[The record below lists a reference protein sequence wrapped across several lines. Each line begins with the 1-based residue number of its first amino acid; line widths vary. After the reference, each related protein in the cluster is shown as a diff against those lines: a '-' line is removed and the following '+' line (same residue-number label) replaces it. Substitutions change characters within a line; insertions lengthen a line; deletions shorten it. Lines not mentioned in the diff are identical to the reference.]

1 MSVISASEAVK
12 IYESG
17 DKTLRALDGVSVSV
31 DPGEFAAVVGPSG
44 SGKSTLL
51 NLLGLLDEPSEGAV
65 TVDGTALSTLSKR
78 ERTDLRC
85 ETVGFIFQSFY
96 LVPTLT
102 ARENVAVPGLV
113 REDRADLF
121 DRADELLT
129 RVGLGDRLDHY
140 PNELSGGQKQR
151 VAVARSMINDPDV
164 LLADEPTGNL
174 DRNTGAQVLDVF
186 DEFTDEGVAILTVTH
201 DEQVTEFADRT
212 IRLVDGE
219 IQDDR

>member
-1 MSVISASEAVK
+1 MSVISATDAVK

-31 DPGEFAAVVGPSG
+31 KPGEFASVVGPSG

-65 TVDGTALSTLSKR
+65 TVDGTDLSTLSKR
-78 ERTDLRC
+78 QRTDLRR

-102 ARENVAVPGLV
+102 ANENVAVPGLV
-113 REDRADLF
+113 SDDRSGLIE
-121 DRADELLT
+121 RADELLT

-151 VAVARSMINDPDV
+151 VAIARSLINDPDI

-174 DRNTGAQVLDVF
+174 DQGTGAQVLDVF
-186 DEFTDEGVAILTVTH
+186 DEITKEDVAILTVTH
-201 DEQVTEFADRT
+201 DEQVTDFADRT
-212 IRLVDGE
+212 IRLVDGV
-219 IQDDR
+219 ISDD

>member
-113 REDRADLF
+113 RDDRETLL

-151 VAVARSMINDPDV
+151 VAIARSMINGPDI